1 MILRAENLTY
11 TYQQNTPFKNVAVN
25 GISFDIYDGEILGII
40 GHTGSG
46 KSTVLQMLNGLLKP
60 TYGTVFFKNRD
71 IWSEPKKMASVRSQI
86 GLVFQYPEYQL
97 FEETVFEDIAY
108 GPKNMGLIGDELN
121 SRVYDAAKT
130 VGISEDLLQKSPFDL
145 SGGEKRKAAIA
156 GIMAMRPKIIVFD
169 EPTAGLDPKGR
180 ETVYKAI
187 LDYRD
192 NFDATIVVVSHS
204 MEDVAEF
211 TDRIVVLN
219 DGTKVAE
226 GSVKEVF
233 ANAEMLK
240 SIGLNVP
247 SVTNVMIK
255 LKEKGI
261 DIPTDIYTVDEAAK
275 CILRL
280 LKGGEDDA

>member
-1 MILRAENLTY
+1 MILKAENLSY

-25 GISFDIYDGEILGII
+25 GISFDIHAGEILGII

-60 TYGTVFFKNRD
+60 TSGTVYFENRD
-71 IWSEPKKMASVRSQI
+71 IWSEPKKMALVRSQI

-108 GPKNMGLIGDELN
+108 GPKNMGLSGEELN

-130 VGISEDLLQKSPFDL
+130 VGLSEDLLQKSPFDL

-192 NFDATIVVVSHS
+192 NYDATIVIVSHS

-219 DGTKVAE
+219 DGIKVSE
-226 GSVKEVF
+226 GTVKEVF
-233 ANAEMLK
+233 GNAKLLK
-240 SIGLNVP
+240 EIGLNVP
-247 SVTNVMIK
+247 SVTEVLLK
-255 LKEKGI
+255 LREKGI
-261 DIPTDIYTVDEAAK
+261 DIPTDIYTVDEASK

-280 LKGGEDDA
+280 LEGGEDNA